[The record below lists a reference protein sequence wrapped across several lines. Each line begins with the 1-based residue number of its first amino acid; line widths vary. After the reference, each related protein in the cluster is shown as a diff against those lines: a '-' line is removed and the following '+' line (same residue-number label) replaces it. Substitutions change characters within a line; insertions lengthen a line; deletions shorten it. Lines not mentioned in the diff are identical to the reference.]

1 MSPMESVY
9 IALLLL
15 GAFIPAAIIV
25 LKTNQSA
32 KRGCGRGCA
41 TCGNRAFCHRGEETL
56 KKRKRR
62 QSGGAATP
70 EAPEN
75 RGSKK

>member
-9 IALLLL
+9 IALVLL
-15 GAFIPAAIIV
+15 GAFVPAAIIV

-41 TCGNRAFCHRGEETL
+41 TCGNREFCHRGEETL
-56 KKRKRR
+56 KKSKRQ
-62 QSGGAATP
+62 QSGSAP
-70 EAPEN
+70 LSAPEK